1 MSIGLEEMIDGNSVI
16 AMPLRHPP
24 GQDVAEVLAK
34 LLRENHVLTQ
44 ELEDSKED
52 VMMYEQVAR
61 DVETKWMRCEGVIDD
76 LRSQVSPTI
85 PCEPR
90 DCLLP
95 AHGFCPLATL

>member
-1 MSIGLEEMIDGNSVI
+1 
-16 AMPLRHPP
+16 
-24 GQDVAEVLAK
+24 VAEVLAK
-34 LLRENHVLTQ
+34 LLLENRVLTQ

-85 PCEPR
+85 PCETR

-95 AHGFCPLATL
+95 AHGSCPLATL

>member
-1 MSIGLEEMIDGNSVI
+1 MIDGNGVI
-16 AMPLRHPP
+16 AMPSRHPP

-34 LLRENHVLTQ
+34 LLLENRVLTQ

>member
-1 MSIGLEEMIDGNSVI
+1 MARALVSIGLEEMIDGNSVI

-61 DVETKWMRCEGVIDD
+61 DVETKWMQCEGVIDD
-76 LRSQVSPTI
+76 LRSQV
-85 PCEPR
+85 
-90 DCLLP
+90 
-95 AHGFCPLATL
+95 